1 MGYKI
6 TERSKR
12 RNAVS
17 VARMKSTDKRTKRRA
32 FYMEKDLENYS

>member
-17 VARMKSTDKRTKRRA
+17 VVRMKSTDKRTKRRA
-32 FYMEKDLENYS
+32 FYMERNLEIYS